1 MVMEGYQRGAWCLG
15 SGQGLDCDTGVF
27 MIIMIT
33 WQMDIRNIHIE

>member
-27 MIIMIT
+27 Y
-33 WQMDIRNIHIE
+33 DKYDYVANGY